1 MMEKSKR
8 SFLKVA
14 GIAAMGLGASS
25 AINFA
30 SSDAQVSTHTKKAKN
45 KEALSAHRWGM
56 VIDTN
61 KITHEVVEEI
71 V

>member
-1 MMEKSKR
+1 MMKKSRR

-14 GIAAMGLGASS
+14 GIAAIGLGAAP

-30 SSDAQVSTHTKKAKN
+30 ASDSHGAALAVKN
-45 KEALSAHRWGM
+45 KNEEALSAHRWGM

-61 KITHEVVEEI
+61 
-71 V
+71 